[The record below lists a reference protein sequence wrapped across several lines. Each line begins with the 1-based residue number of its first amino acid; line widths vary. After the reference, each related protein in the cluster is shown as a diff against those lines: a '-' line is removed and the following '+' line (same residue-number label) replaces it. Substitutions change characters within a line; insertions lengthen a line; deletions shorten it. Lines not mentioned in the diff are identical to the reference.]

1 MRYGRWVELQET
13 AEIQARLTPGNTP
26 ENNDPVTK
34 SEKFVFP
41 KWTNWLREASAV
53 LAVGGLVYATV
64 LITGVFSPEMSAMGY
79 APEQP
84 VPYSHALHAGDL
96 GIDCRYCHASVE
108 TTAKANIPPTATCM
122 NCHSTIKTESE
133 KLAVVRQSAET
144 GEPIQWVRVHD
155 LPDYAYFNHAGHIQS
170 GVGCVS
176 CHGRVD
182 RMEVVEQVEP
192 LTMGWCLECHR
203 NPDANLRPREYV
215 TDMEWVAAGDP
226 AVLGAELRVKNDI
239 SPSTNCTTCH
249 R

>member
-1 MRYGRWVELQET
+1 VGHLSSLMKGES
-13 AEIQARLTPGNTP
+13 RLTPGKTP
-26 ENNDPVTK
+26 ENSPNTGSSRNDQGTHTD
-34 SEKFVFP
+34 KFVFP
-41 KWTNWLREASAV
+41 KWSNYLREASAV
-53 LAVGGLVYATV
+53 IAVGGLVYATV
-64 LITGVFSPEMSAMGY
+64 LITAVFSPEMSAIGY

-84 VPYSHALHAGDL
+84 VAYSHAVHAGDL
-96 GIDCRYCHASVE
+96 GIDCRYCHTSVE
-108 TTAKANIPPTATCM
+108 TATCM

-133 KLAVVRQSAET
+133 KLAVVRKSAET
-144 GEPIQWVRVHD
+144 GEPIKWVRVHD

-182 RMEVVEQVEP
+182 RMEVITQVKP

-203 NPDANLRPREYV
+203 NPDANLRPKEFV
-215 TDMEWVAAGDP
+215 TDMEWVAEGDP
-226 AVLGAELRVKNDI
+226 AVLGAELRQKHDI

>member
-1 MRYGRWVELQET
+1 
-13 AEIQARLTPGNTP
+13 
-26 ENNDPVTK
+26 
-34 SEKFVFP
+34 
-41 KWTNWLREASAV
+41 
-53 LAVGGLVYATV
+53 
-64 LITGVFSPEMSAMGY
+64 MGY

-96 GIDCRYCHASVE
+96 GIDCRYCHTSVE

-133 KLAVVRQSAET
+133 KLALVRQSAEV
-144 GEPIQWVRVHD
+144 GVPIQWVRVHD

-182 RMEVVEQVEP
+182 RMEVVEQVKP

-203 NPDANLRPREYV
+203 NPDANIRPNEFV
-215 TDMEWVAAGDP
+215 TVMDWVAEGDP
-226 AVLGAELRVKNDI
+226 AVLGAELRAKHNI
-239 SPSTNCTTCH
+239 SPKTNCTTCH